1 MFFRHRLVLA
11 LLERA
16 GKPLDPTTLVKLAF
30 LLRQET
36 AVGGD
41 KTFYSFVPYRLGP
54 FSFSLYRELNGL
66 ARDGYV
72 LRTDKHVRLNPEAL
86 DLSREKIAELSACQ
100 RESVDVVVSKY
111 GRMRWRS
118 LIESVYERYPW
129 YAINSELSDFLPDNP
144 PAVPAVRTAAY
155 TVGYEGKSVD
165 AFFNGLLEAGI
176 KAVSDVRANPISRK
190 YGFAKR
196 SLSEIARR
204 LGVTYY
210 HLPELG
216 IDSVHRSGLQ
226 DFDSYQRLLDQ
237 YERDVLPRR
246 SSNIRYLAKLLKK
259 EPSAILCVEKD
270 VRCCHRGRL
279 AKAVGAVS
287 GLPVIHL
294 Q

>member
-1 MFFRHRLVLA
+1 MLSRHRLVLA

-16 GKPLDPTTLVKLAF
+16 GRPLDPTTLVKLAF

-36 AVGGD
+36 ATGAD
-41 KTFYSFVPYRLGP
+41 RTFYSFVPYRLGP
-54 FSFSLYRELNGL
+54 FSFCLYRELNGL

-72 LRTDKHVRLNPEAL
+72 SRTDKHVRLNPHTL
-86 DLSREKIAELSACQ
+86 DLSREKIAELSASQ
-100 RESVDVVVSKY
+100 RKSVDVVVSRY
-111 GRMRWRS
+111 ARMRRRS
-118 LIESVYERYPW
+118 IIKAVYERYPW
-129 YAINSELSDFLPDNP
+129 YAINSELSELVPDHAPAIPVVP
-144 PAVPAVRTAAY
+144 PAAY

-176 KAVSDVRANPISRK
+176 KGVCDVRANPISRK

-216 IDSVHRSGLQ
+216 IERADRSGLQ
-226 DFDSYQRLLDQ
+226 GFDSYQRLLDK

-246 SSNIRYLAKLLKK
+246 SSNIHHLATLLQK

-279 AKAVGAVS
+279 AKAVGACS

-294 Q
+294 

>member
-1 MFFRHRLVLA
+1 MLSRQRLVLA
-11 LLERA
+11 LLQRA
-16 GKPLDPTTLVKLAF
+16 GRPLDPTTLVKLAF

-36 AVGGD
+36 ATGAD
-41 KTFYSFVPYRLGP
+41 RTFYSFVPYRFGP
-54 FSFSLYRELNGL
+54 FSFSLYRELNSL

-72 LRTDKHVRLNPEAL
+72 IRTEKHVQLNPETL
-86 DLSREKIAELSACQ
+86 DLSHEKIAELSASQ
-100 RESVDVVVSKY
+100 RKSVDIVVAKY
-111 GRMRWRS
+111 GRTSSRS
-118 LIESVYERYPW
+118 LLKSVYERYPW
-129 YAINSELSDFLPDNP
+129 YSINSELSDF
-144 PAVPAVRTAAY
+144 VPAHAPAIPVAPTAAY

-176 KAVSDVRANPISRK
+176 KGICDVRANPISRK

-216 IDSVHRSGLQ
+216 IERADRSGLQ
-226 DFDSYQRLLDQ
+226 GFDSYQRLLDK

-246 SSNIRYLAKLLKK
+246 SSNIHHLATLLQN

-279 AKAVGAVS
+279 AKAVGAAS

-294 Q
+294 